1 MNLKFI
7 IIIHD
12 LTRYIFH
19 ITMYVYACSWLL
31 TTVWMTCFDGFWASQ
46 HQQRKS
52 VISVHSSEIRVLYLM
67 KLSSKTLQCWN
78 VKTHVVFVLFFISC
92 YFIFF
97 YVDIDQ
103 EEKIAWNETRK
114 KLCGFLVFQK
124 YGKYWSVP
132 LDNLIKHITLIS
144 EE

>member
-1 MNLKFI
+1 M
-7 IIIHD
+7 
-12 LTRYIFH
+12 YIC
-19 ITMYVYACSWLL
+19 ACSWLL

-67 KLSSKTLQCWN
+67 KLYSKTLQNFPYCWN
-78 VKTHVVFVLFFISC
+78 AKTHVVFLFFISC

-103 EEKIAWNETRK
+103 EEKIARNETRK
-114 KLCGFLVFQK
+114 KLVCGFWYFKNMANFEAFHNGENLQHPA
-124 YGKYWSVP
+124 P
-132 LDNLIKHITLIS
+132 LTTACNIFA
-144 EE
+144 